1 MNPYPQEPTPEEK
14 LLKLIKQGKQ
24 AQKKEAATPPPAV
37 EPIKQEITKAEEPL
51 TPTPITPVEQSPSS
65 AIQTEAKP
73 VPGPV
78 IRRRPF
84 RLHLPPIFARLHDW
98 RRASVTW
105 LWTYFGR
112 LEPIPRVL
120 LFACGALTIWILFHV
135 VYDRVEAAMQIKKLW
150 AAGSKA
156 AAQDLAPAAAALP
169 SDLSGGLPAKDI
181 FKGIEEG
188 PARGTAP
195 ARVASLDQIMANYT
209 LGGILGGDQ
218 PQAIIE
224 DKQQSKTYFLN
235 VGDTLGEIKIIAI
248 TDEKVTVAVGDEQA
262 DLTL

>member
-24 AQKKEAATPPPAV
+24 AQKKE
-37 EPIKQEITKAEEPL
+37 PIKQEIAKAEEPL
-51 TPTPITPVEQSPSS
+51 TPAPVAPAEQDPSS
-65 AIQTEAKP
+65 AIQPEIKP
-73 VPGPV
+73 VPVAV
-78 IRRRPF
+78 IKRRPF
-84 RLHLPPIFARLHDW
+84 RPHLPPIFARLRDW
-98 RRASVTW
+98 RRACATW

-120 LFACGALTIWILFHV
+120 LFACAALTVWILFHV
-135 VYDRVEAAMQIKKLW
+135 VYDRVEAAMQIKRLW

-156 AAQDLAPAAAALP
+156 AGQDLAPIAAALP
-169 SDLSGGLPAKDI
+169 ADLAGGLPAKDI
-181 FKGIEEG
+181 FKGIEES
-188 PARGTAP
+188 PARGGGP
-195 ARVASLDQIMANYT
+195 ARVASLDQIMGNYT